1 MEEQNFNEIPE
12 EVPEIYVPR
21 PTWQVWLARTGL
33 VIMAIG
39 TSPNPLLRA
48 TTPGLETNA
57 RGCIITEEQS

>member
-1 MEEQNFNEIPE
+1 MMEEQNFNEVPEE

-39 TSPNPLLRA
+39 IALWLYNIAFPV
-48 TTPGLETNA
+48 
-57 RGCIITEEQS
+57 